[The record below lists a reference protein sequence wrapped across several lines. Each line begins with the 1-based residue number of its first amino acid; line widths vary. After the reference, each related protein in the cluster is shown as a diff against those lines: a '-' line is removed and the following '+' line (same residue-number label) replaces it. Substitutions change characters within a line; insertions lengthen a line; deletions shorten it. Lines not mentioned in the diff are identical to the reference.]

1 MRPYKCEYCNFS
13 SNLLGNYKQ
22 HLKTRK
28 HNRNINQSVIPMVMS
43 QNEPKMSHHGPN
55 LTLYNSSNKLF
66 NCEYCYL
73 KYTTLAN
80 KRKHEL
86 HRCKKS
92 PEVINYK
99 LKNKD
104 NEINNLKKQIE
115 LLITKVG
122 NTTNNTTINN
132 NIQLN
137 NYGNEDMTHITDN
150 LKSHMLQIP
159 YGMIPKMIEAVHFNE
174 KKPENKN
181 IVLTNKKENK
191 LKVFCGNKWIYKN
204 KEEVLTNLIDGK
216 YYILDSHYDSLCK
229 MNNLKDVNKDK
240 YDKFRDKYDNK
251 DKNLHDDLRSKCE
264 LILLNNR

>member
-1 MRPYKCEYCNFS
+1 MKHYICNHCNFS

-28 HNRNINQSVIPMVMS
+28 HSRNLDKYLINMVMS
-43 QNEPKMSHHGPN
+43 QNEPEMSQNEPKQ
-55 LTLYNSSNKLF
+55 LEKQEQY
-66 NCEYCYL
+66 YCNYCCS

-92 PEVINYK
+92 QEVINSK

-104 NEINNLKKQIE
+104 NEIQNLKKQIE

-137 NYGNEDMTHITDN
+137 NYGNEDMTHITDK
-150 LKSHMLQIP
+150 LKSNMLQIP
-159 YGMIPKMIEAVHFNE
+159 YVMIPKMIEAVHFNE

-229 MNNLKDVNKDK
+229 MNNLKDVNKGK
-240 YDKFRDKYDNK
+240 YNKFRDKYDNK
-251 DKNLHDDLRSKCE
+251 DKELHDDLRSKCE